1 MITIR
6 RERCQAIE
14 AVRRIHERAFGQV
27 LEAGIVDR
35 LRQDCPDV
43 VSLVAEVDG
52 TVAGHILFSPV
63 VLRTAGGVRSGMGLG
78 PMAVDPA
85 CQTQGIGS
93 ALVRQGL
100 ALVDGTGCP
109 FVVVLGHPSY
119 YPRFGFEP
127 AVRHGIRCTWD
138 GVPDEAFMIRF
149 PGEPPADVA
158 GVAIYRDEF
167 PTGGRAAVG
176 IGARRA

>member
-1 MITIR
+1 MGTTISIR
-6 RERCQAIE
+6 REKPEDID
-14 AVRRIHERAFGQV
+14 AVRRIHECAFGQA

-43 VSLVAEVDG
+43 VSLVAVVG
-52 TVAGHILFSPV
+52 GAVAGHVLFSPV
-63 VLRTAGGVRSGMGLG
+63 VLRTAGGDRSGTGLG

-85 CQTQGIGS
+85 CQNQGIGS

-100 ALVDGTGCP
+100 ALVDATGCP

-158 GVAIYRDEF
+158 VVAIYRDEF
-167 PTGGRAAVG
+167 DATE
-176 IGARRA
+176 